1 MGVSAACME
10 RRQYLA
16 AAAAGGAIGVGGVGG
31 YVILS
36 DDVGFGPSGVP
47 TAPYPPYPTVDG
59 GGAIEPLSFSGS
71 GQTTT
76 DSFELTREGPT
87 IIDTDAGD
95 ADADDRFLVT
105 LVSATDGTEYR
116 VIEVLGPFTGRNLIN
131 PPPGEYR
138 LAVEQASADWTATV
152 YDVPAYDTDS
162 GVELELE
169 PPVVFEDGLDAVVG
183 PIMFAPDGETQQIE
197 FDLMVSDSESS
208 HVLSVYDSEG
218 QPAFETEEGRFSALI
233 NSVTGNLG
241 PVSVEIGG
249 IGYIVVDTNTTW
261 TLRAEPVDGG

>member
-1 MGVSAACME
+1 ME

-47 TAPYPPYPTVDG
+47 TAPYPPYPTIDG
-59 GGAIEPLSFSGS
+59 DGAIEPLSLSGS

-95 ADADDRFLVT
+95 ADADERFLVT

-138 LAVEQASADWTATV
+138 LAVKQASADWTATV
-152 YDVPAYDTDS
+152 YDVPAYDIDS
-162 GVELELE
+162 EVELELE
-169 PPVVFEDGLDAVVG
+169 PPVAFNDGLDAVLG
-183 PIMFAPDGETQQIE
+183 PIDFGAQQPIE
-197 FDLMVSDSESS
+197 FS
-208 HVLSVYDSEG
+208 LSVDTDDDYNLSLIDSNGEQVELLIQSIVG
-218 QPAFETEEGRFSALI
+218 QTDPQVRD
-233 NSVTGNLG
+233 V
-241 PVSVEIGG
+241 GG
-249 IGYIVVDTNTTW
+249 IGYLAVDTNTTW
-261 TLRAEPVDGG
+261 TLRAEPADNTES

>member
-47 TAPYPPYPTVDG
+47 TAPYPPYPTIDG
-59 GGAIEPLSFSGS
+59 DGAIEPISLSGS

-95 ADADDRFLVT
+95 ADADERFLVT

-138 LAVEQASADWTATV
+138 LAVKQASADWTATV
-152 YDVPAYDTDS
+152 YDVPAYDIDS
-162 GVELELE
+162 EVELELE
-169 PPVVFEDGLDAVVG
+169 PPVAFNDGLDAVLG
-183 PIMFAPDGETQQIE
+183 PIDFGAQQPIE
-197 FDLMVSDSESS
+197 FS
-208 HVLSVYDSEG
+208 LSVDTDDDYNLSLIDSNGEQVELLIQSIVG
-218 QPAFETEEGRFSALI
+218 QTDPQVRA
-233 NSVTGNLG
+233 V
-241 PVSVEIGG
+241 GG
-249 IGYIVVDTNTTW
+249 IGYLAVDTNTTW
-261 TLRAEPVDGG
+261 TLRAEPADDTES

>member
-1 MGVSAACME
+1 ME

-59 GGAIEPLSFSGS
+59 DGAIEPISLSGS

-95 ADADDRFLVT
+95 ADADERFLVT

-138 LAVEQASADWTATV
+138 LAVKQASADWTATV
-152 YDVPAYDTDS
+152 YDVPAYDIDS
-162 GVELELE
+162 EVELELE
-169 PPVVFEDGLDAVVG
+169 PPVAFNDGLDAVLG
-183 PIMFAPDGETQQIE
+183 PIDFGAQQPIE
-197 FDLMVSDSESS
+197 FS
-208 HVLSVYDSEG
+208 LSVDTDDDYNLSLIDSNGEQVELLIQSIVG
-218 QPAFETEEGRFSALI
+218 QTDPQVRD
-233 NSVTGNLG
+233 V
-241 PVSVEIGG
+241 GG
-249 IGYIVVDTNTTW
+249 IGYLAVDTNTTW
-261 TLRAEPVDGG
+261 TLRAEPTDDTES

>member
-1 MGVSAACME
+1 ME

-47 TAPYPPYPTVDG
+47 TAPYPPYPAVDG
-59 GGAIEPLSFSGS
+59 DGAIEPISLSGS

-76 DSFELTREGPT
+76 DSFGLTREGPT

-95 ADADDRFLVT
+95 ADADERFLVT

-138 LAVEQASADWTATV
+138 LAVKQASADWTATV
-152 YDVPAYDTDS
+152 YDVPAYDIDS
-162 GVELELE
+162 EVELELE
-169 PPVVFEDGLDAVVG
+169 PPVAFNDGLDAVLG
-183 PIMFAPDGETQQIE
+183 PIDFGAQQPIE
-197 FDLMVSDSESS
+197 FS
-208 HVLSVYDSEG
+208 LSVDTDDDYNLSLIDSNGEQVELLIQSIVG
-218 QPAFETEEGRFSALI
+218 QTDPQVRA
-233 NSVTGNLG
+233 V
-241 PVSVEIGG
+241 GG
-249 IGYIVVDTNTTW
+249 IGYLAVDTNTTW
-261 TLRAEPVDGG
+261 TLRAEPADDTES

>member
-1 MGVSAACME
+1 ME

-59 GGAIEPLSFSGS
+59 DGAIEPISLSGS

-95 ADADDRFLVT
+95 ADADERFLVT

-138 LAVEQASADWTATV
+138 LAVKQASADWTATV
-152 YDVPAYDTDS
+152 YDVPAYDIDS
-162 GVELELE
+162 EVELELE
-169 PPVVFEDGLDAVVG
+169 PPVAFNDGLDAVLG
-183 PIMFAPDGETQQIE
+183 PIDFGAQQPIE
-197 FDLMVSDSESS
+197 FS
-208 HVLSVYDSEG
+208 LSVDTDDDYNLSLIDSNGEQVELLIQSIVG
-218 QPAFETEEGRFSALI
+218 QTDPQVRD
-233 NSVTGNLG
+233 V
-241 PVSVEIGG
+241 GG
-249 IGYIVVDTNTTW
+249 IGYLAVDTNTTW
-261 TLRAEPVDGG
+261 TLRAEPNDDTES